1 MISSEVKLIEL
12 ISQSQK
18 KTPMYFLQQFKD
30 LRFLKSIPVCKECV
44 SSICSL
50 YYDCFFQKIKSVN

>member
-1 MISSEVKLIEL
+1 
-12 ISQSQK
+12 
-18 KTPMYFLQQFKD
+18 LQQFKD